1 MGRMSGDSAAMPFLE
16 LLAREAPAGEFEQP
30 VAAARAAGASA
41 DRLAELERDKA
52 LALRVRQLLEHRR
65 RRETELAGLFDTAG
79 DLAGLRDLDAVLRAI
94 VHRAR
99 TLLGA
104 DIAYLTLHDS
114 DRGDTYMRVTDGSV
128 SARFQRLRLPMGAGL
143 GGLVAQTATPYVTG
157 DYLADGRFEHR
168 AEIDAGVGEEG
179 LVAILGVPLRLGEQV
194 LGVLFAANRSPRPF
208 AREEVAL
215 LVSLGAHAAV
225 AIDSARLLA
234 ETREAL
240 AELSEANRTI
250 RARSASVE
258 RAAAAHDRMAAVV
271 LQGGGVAELAS
282 AVAEVLG
289 GGLLVLDA
297 DGRVLASVGAPAPP
311 AADVTAAAVAA
322 ARATGGTVRREVSGA
337 GHWFAAVVAGAED
350 LGSLLWRPE
359 RDVDD
364 ADQRILE
371 RAAMVTALLL
381 LFRRTEAEAEA
392 RVRGQL
398 LDDLVTAVPDD
409 AGPLRVRAARFG
421 VDLDAAQVVV
431 VTGGLEPA
439 DRPRAGFWAG
449 SYAGA
454 RRGLAATRA
463 DQVVLML
470 PGTAPAE
477 VASAVA
483 DELGRVLG
491 RPVTVGAGGPTAGPQ
506 QLPGAFAEA
515 RQVVAALVALGHSG
529 QGAAA
534 GDLGF
539 VGLLLGGGDQAAHRF
554 VRGTIG
560 AVLDYDARRQTALR
574 HTLEVYYRC
583 GASPARA
590 AEELHV
596 HVNTVAQR
604 LERVTRLLGAGW
616 QQPERALE
624 IQLALRLHRVSPAR
638 PDPG

>member
-1 MGRMSGDSAAMPFLE
+1 MSAMAAEASTPSFLE
-16 LLAREAPAGEFEQP
+16 LLAAEAPAAEFDTP
-30 VAAARAAGASA
+30 VAAARAAGADPESLTA
-41 DRLAELERDKA
+41 LERDRA
-52 LALRVRQLLEHRR
+52 TALRVRALLEHRR

-94 VHRAR
+94 VRRAR

-104 DIAYLTLHDS
+104 DIAYLTLGD
-114 DRGDTYMRVTDGSV
+114 DARGDTYMRVTDGSV
-128 SARFQRLRLPMGAGL
+128 SARFQRLRLPPGAGL
-143 GGLVAQTATPYVTG
+143 GGLVAQTATPYVTS
-157 DYLADGRFEHR
+157 DYLADARFEHL
-168 AEIDAGVGEEG
+168 AEIDAGVTEEG

-208 AREEVAL
+208 DREEVAL

-258 RAAAAHDRMAAVV
+258 RAAAAHDRMAALV
-271 LQGGGVAELAS
+271 LQGGGVSELAS

-322 ARATGGTVRREVSGA
+322 ARAGGGTVRREVSGA
-337 GHWFAAVVAGAED
+337 VRWFAAVVAGAED
-350 LGSLLWRPE
+350 LGALVWRPE
-359 RDVDD
+359 REVDE

-398 LDDLVTAVPDD
+398 LDDLVTTVPDD
-409 AGPLRVRAARFG
+409 VGPLRARAARLG
-421 VDLDAAQVVV
+421 VDLDAAQVMV
-431 VTGGLEPA
+431 VTSGLQPA
-439 DRPRAGFWAG
+439 DRPRVGFWAG

-477 VASAVA
+477 AASAVA

-491 RPVTVGAGGPTAGPQ
+491 RPVTVGAAGPAIGPHAV
-506 QLPGAFAEA
+506 PGAYAEA
-515 RQVVAALVALGHSG
+515 QQVVAALVALGCSG
-529 QGAAA
+529 QSAAA

-539 VGLLLGGGDQAAHRF
+539 VGLLLGGGERAAHRF
-554 VRGTIG
+554 VRDTIG

-574 HTLEVYYRC
+574 HTLEVYFRC
-583 GASPARA
+583 GGSPARA
-590 AEELHV
+590 AEVLHV

-604 LERVTRLLGAGW
+604 LERVSRLLGAGW
-616 QQPERALE
+616 QQPEKALE
-624 IQLALRLHRVSPAR
+624 IQLALRLRRLPTTPSP
-638 PDPG
+638 